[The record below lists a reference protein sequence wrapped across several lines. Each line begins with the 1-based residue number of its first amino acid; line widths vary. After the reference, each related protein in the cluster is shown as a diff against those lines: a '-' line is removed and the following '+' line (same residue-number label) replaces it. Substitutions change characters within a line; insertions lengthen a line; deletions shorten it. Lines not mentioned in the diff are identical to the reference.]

1 MLSPLKAGAVALPNR
16 VLMAPLTR
24 SRAGQ
29 PGDVPTAMNAEY
41 YAQRAGAGLI
51 VSEATQVSRQG
62 QGYALTPGI
71 YSDAQEAGWKQVTDA
86 VHARGGRIAAQLWH
100 VGRISHP
107 LVRPDGAAPVAPSA
121 IVAKGAS
128 CFVIQPDGTPANL
141 PAAPPRALD
150 TGEIPGVVAEFAQ
163 AARRADRAGF
173 DMVEIHAANGYLLQQ
188 FLATNSNTRS
198 DRYGGALEN
207 RARITLD
214 VVDAVI
220 TELGAGRVGVRI
232 SPHFTGH
239 DIADREP
246 EDSALYLA
254 RAFGQRGIA
263 YLHIAE
269 PDWAGGPK
277 LGDGFRRALREA
289 FAGTLVFCGGYTA
302 ERAEALVASGA
313 ADAVAFGRPFI
324 ANPDLVQRFRAGAG
338 LNTPDRSTF
347 YGGDARGYTDYPT
360 LEQAQ
365 PQPPQPQP

>member
-1 MLSPLKAGAVALPNR
+1 MYPNLLSPVQAGALTLPNR

-71 YSDAQEAGWKQVTDA
+71 YSDEQEAGWKLVTDA
-86 VHARGGRIAAQLWH
+86 VHARDGRIAAQLWH

-107 LVRPDGAAPVAPSA
+107 LVRPDGSPPVAPSA

-141 PAAPPRALD
+141 PAAMPRALD
-150 TGEIPGVVAEFAQ
+150 TDEIPGVIDQFAQ

-173 DMVEIHAANGYLLQQ
+173 DMVEVHAANGYLLQQ
-188 FLATNSNTRS
+188 FLATNSNTRT
-198 DRYGGALEN
+198 DAYGGTLEN
-207 RARITLD
+207 RARLALD
-214 VVDAVI
+214 VADAVALV
-220 TELGAGRVGVRI
+220 LGAGRLGVRI

-239 DIADREP
+239 DIADAEP
-246 EDSALYLA
+246 EESALYLA
-254 RAFGQRGIA
+254 REFGRRGIA

-269 PDWAGGPK
+269 PDWAGGPS
-277 LGDGFRRALREA
+277 LTDAFRRALREA
-289 FAGTLVFCGGYTA
+289 FPGMLVFCGRYTA
-302 ERAEALVASGA
+302 ERAEALIAGGV
-313 ADAVAFGRPFI
+313 ADAVAFGRPYI
-324 ANPDLVQRFRAGAG
+324 ANPDLVERFRRGAP
-338 LNTPDRSTF
+338 LNEPDRSTF
-347 YGGDARGYTDYPT
+347 YGGGERGYTDYPT
-360 LEQAQ
+360 LEG
-365 PQPPQPQP
+365 

>member
-1 MLSPLKAGAVALPNR
+1 MAYPELLSSLRVGDAELPNR

-29 PGDVPTAMNAEY
+29 PGDAPTAMNAEY

-71 YSDAQEAGWKQVTDA
+71 YSDAQEAGWRLVTDA

-107 LVRPDGAAPVAPSA
+107 LVRPDGAPPVAPSA

-128 CFVIQPDGTPANL
+128 CFVIQPDGSPANL
-141 PAAPPRALD
+141 PAAMPRALGI
-150 TGEIPGVVAEFAQ
+150 GEIPGVVDEFAQ

-173 DMVEIHAANGYLLQQ
+173 DMVEVHAANGYLLQQ
-188 FLATNSNTRS
+188 FLATNSNTRT
-198 DRYGGALEN
+198 DRYGGPIEN
-207 RARITLD
+207 RARLTLE
-214 VVDAVI
+214 VVDAVVDA
-220 TELGAGRVGVRI
+220 LGAGRVGVRM

-246 EDSALYLA
+246 EESALYLA
-254 RAFGQRGIA
+254 REFARRGIA

-277 LGDGFRRALREA
+277 LRDGFRRALRQE
-289 FAGTLVFCGGYTA
+289 FAGVLVFCGGYSA
-302 ERAEALVASGA
+302 ESAEALIASGV

-324 ANPDLVQRFRAGAG
+324 ANPDLVERFRSRAP

-347 YGGDARGYTDYPT
+347 YGGDEHGYTDYPT
-360 LEQAQ
+360 LDARA
-365 PQPPQPQP
+365 

>member
-1 MLSPLKAGAVALPNR
+1 MAYPKLLSSVRAGDVGLPNR

-41 YAQRAGAGLI
+41 YAQRASAGLI

-71 YSDAQEAGWKQVTDA
+71 YSDAQEAGWRLVTDA

-107 LVRPDGAAPVAPSA
+107 LVRPDGAPPVAPSA
-121 IVAKGAS
+121 IVAKGAT
-128 CFVIQPDGTPANL
+128 CFVIQPDGSPANL
-141 PAAPPRALD
+141 PAAMPRALD
-150 TGEIPGVVAEFAQ
+150 TGEIPAVVEEFAQ

-173 DMVEIHAANGYLLQQ
+173 DMVEVHAANGYLLQQ
-188 FLATNSNTRS
+188 FLATNSNTRT
-198 DRYGGALEN
+198 DAYGGSMEN
-207 RARITLD
+207 RARLALE
-214 VVDAVI
+214 VVDAVVAA
-220 TELGAGRVGVRI
+220 LGAGRVGVRM

-246 EDSALYLA
+246 EESALYLA
-254 RAFGQRGIA
+254 REFGRRGIA

-277 LGDGFRRALREA
+277 LSNDFRRAMREA
-289 FAGTLVFCGGYTA
+289 FDGVLVFCGGYTA
-302 ERAEALVASGA
+302 ESAEALVASGM

-324 ANPDLVQRFRAGAG
+324 ANPDLVERFRSGAP

-347 YGGDARGYTDYPT
+347 YGGDEHGYTDYPT
-360 LEQAQ
+360 LQDPA
-365 PQPPQPQP
+365 

>member
-1 MLSPLKAGAVALPNR
+1 MACPQLLSSLRVGDVELPNR

-41 YAQRAGAGLI
+41 YAQRASAGLI

-71 YSDAQEAGWKQVTDA
+71 HSDEQEAGWRLVTDA

-107 LVRPDGAAPVAPSA
+107 LVRPDGAPPVAPSA
-121 IVAKGAS
+121 IVAKGAT

-141 PAAPPRALD
+141 QAAMPRALETD
-150 TGEIPGVVAEFAQ
+150 ELPGVVEEFAQ

-173 DMVEIHAANGYLLQQ
+173 DMVEVHAANGYLLQQ
-188 FLATNSNTRS
+188 FLATNSNTRT
-198 DRYGGALEN
+198 DRYGGSIEN
-207 RARITLD
+207 RARLALE
-214 VVDAVI
+214 VVDAVVAA
-220 TELGAGRVGVRI
+220 LGAGRVGVRM

-246 EDSALYLA
+246 EESALYLA
-254 RAFGQRGIA
+254 RELGRRGIA

-277 LGDGFRRALREA
+277 LSDGFRRALREA
-289 FAGTLVFCGGYTA
+289 FDGVLVFCGGYTA
-302 ERAEALVASGA
+302 DSAEALIAAGI
-313 ADAVAFGRPFI
+313 ADAIAFGRPFI
-324 ANPDLVQRFRAGAG
+324 ANPDLVERFRSGAP

-347 YGGDARGYTDYPT
+347 YGGGEHGYTDYPT
-360 LEQAQ
+360 LSQQA
-365 PQPPQPQP
+365 